1 MLKAILYK
9 EWIKLRWYALLA
21 VLVTTGVAAYCLLR
35 MDRAV
40 TLRGAGHIWE
50 VMVLKNAIFIDY
62 LQFVPLLT
70 GVLAALVQFM
80 PEMQRKCLK
89 LTLHLPCSQQRMV
102 FTMLAAGVLVLVACF
117 AVNVLVMLAY
127 LTTVLPA
134 GLTLNILSAAAPW
147 YLAGLAGYLLTAWV
161 CLEPTWR
168 VRVAGLLV
176 GALVVRVYFLSSV
189 PHAYDSFL
197 PWLAVFTLA
206 LSLLSWL
213 SVTRFKAGKQD

>member
-21 VLVTTGVAAYCLLR
+21 VLVSTGVTVYCLLR
-35 MDRAV
+35 MDRAI

-50 VMVLKNAIFIDY
+50 VMVMKNTVFIDH
-62 LQFVPLLT
+62 LQFVPLLA

-89 LTLHLPCSQQRMV
+89 LTLHLPCSQQQMV
-102 FTMLAAGVLVLVACF
+102 FTMLAAGVLTLMGGF
-117 AVNVLVMLAY
+117 AVNFLVMLAY
-127 LTTVLPA
+127 LGAALPTELMLNVL
-134 GLTLNILSAAAPW
+134 SVAAPW
-147 YLAGLAGYLLTAWV
+147 YLAGLAGYLLAAWV

-168 VRVAGLLV
+168 ARVAELLA

-189 PHAYDSFL
+189 PHAYDGFL
-197 PWLAVFTLA
+197 PWLAVCTLA
-206 LSLLSWL
+206 LSLLAWL
-213 SVTRFKAGKQD
+213 SVTRFKAGRQD

>member
-62 LQFVPLLT
+62 LQFVPLLA

-161 CLEPTWR
+161 CLEPAR
-168 VRVAGLLV
+168 GC
-176 GALVVRVYFLSSV
+176 
-189 PHAYDSFL
+189 
-197 PWLAVFTLA
+197 
-206 LSLLSWL
+206 
-213 SVTRFKAGKQD
+213 TRRARLFPFGCASCL

>member
-62 LQFVPLLT
+62 LQFVPLLA

-127 LTTVLPA
+127 LTHGVARRSDSEYPFGCCPVVSRRVGRIPAHSLGLP
-134 GLTLNILSAAAPW
+134 GTD
-147 YLAGLAGYLLTAWV
+147 LACARGGTARGCTRRARLFPFGCAS
-161 CLEPTWR
+161 CL
-168 VRVAGLLV
+168 
-176 GALVVRVYFLSSV
+176 
-189 PHAYDSFL
+189 
-197 PWLAVFTLA
+197 
-206 LSLLSWL
+206 
-213 SVTRFKAGKQD
+213 